1 MADAPGTRPAEL
13 AALGVG
19 RWGETGF
26 VRRCVGLL
34 QTMSWGDEPELMSC
48 LAASGPRFVEFGIGS
63 QGYFLRVWP
72 LRAFLYAWDPS
83 AEQAVVAALSD
94 EHWRVREMA
103 AKVAASR
110 HIGAAAGPAS
120 ALLSDPVPRVR
131 AAAARVLAQVG
142 EAEDAAGLRR
152 LMTDP
157 DRAVAAAA
165 GQGLRQL
172 AERTDRPVDQL
183 GQ

>member
-13 AALGVG
+13 AALGIE

-26 VRRCVGLL
+26 VQRCVGLL
-34 QTMSWGDEPELMSC
+34 QTTSWGEEPELMSYM
-48 LAASGPRFVEFGIGS
+48 APAGPRFVEFGLGRE
-63 QGYFLRVWP
+63 GYWLRVWP
-72 LRAFLYAWDPS
+72 LRAFLYAWDPR

-110 HIGAAAGPAS
+110 HIGASAGPAS

-152 LMTDP
+152 LMTDS
-157 DRAVAAAA
+157 DRAVAITAE
-165 GQGLRQL
+165 QSLSQL
-172 AERTDRPVDQL
+172 AERTDRPLDQL